1 MRSAGT
7 SGVTA
12 DSGVVSESGTNTRVE
27 PSAACARLAARIRG
41 QLSPMMLAIALTALA
56 AAALFVLYDIWRSVT
71 EAKALAGFGG
81 AVDTVL
87 LWEGIGERALIAL
100 TFAAAATTF
109 AWRRHGGAG
118 WFLRNKDV
126 DVVDLLETI
135 PFGVALW
142 TGNGTLLACNAH
154 YVARLHREG
163 PKILPGR
170 SYAEAVRRLTRG
182 GYVRLMHEDDA
193 RRVLELNR
201 EDGSWLMIDER
212 PLAGGGFVTLVSDI
226 TERRR
231 TDLLLSA
238 VQAEQRLLARRYHE
252 EKLKAEAA
260 SRAKTSFLAHLSHD
274 IRTPLNHIIG
284 FADMIRHQTY
294 GPLGDPRY
302 LGYIDNIKASGD
314 RLLASFA
321 TILELAELEGGERA
335 MRQDLLD
342 IDALLATV
350 HRRFAAQAQRAG
362 LILSA
367 GAPCHARLLGDR
379 FGLERMLGNLV
390 ENAIRFTPS
399 GGRVTLA
406 AYAAEDGVVIEVADT
421 GIGMTE
427 QQLERLSQPFAFGD
441 AAFTREHEG
450 VGLGIAISR
459 AIAELSGGHLA
470 IDSSPALGTTVAVSL
485 PLPSAGTA
493 GLHAAVA

>member
-12 DSGVVSESGTNTRVE
+12 ENHVVSEAGRNSRAE
-27 PSAACARLAARIRG
+27 QFAACARFAARMRG
-41 QLSPMMLAIALTALA
+41 QLSPMVVAIALTALA
-56 AAALFVLYDIWRSVT
+56 AAALFILYDIWRSMA
-71 EAKALAGFGG
+71 EARALAGAGG
-81 AVDTVL
+81 TVDAAA
-87 LWEGIGERALIAL
+87 LWVGIAERAAFVLAL
-100 TFAAAATTF
+100 AASVAVF
-109 AWRRHGGAG
+109 AWRRYGGAG
-118 WFLRNKDV
+118 WFLLDKDL

-142 TGNGTLLACNAH
+142 TATGTLLACNAH

-170 SYAEAVRRLTRG
+170 SYAEAVKRLTRG
-182 GYVRLMHEDDA
+182 GYVRLMQEDNA
-193 RRVLELNR
+193 RRVLELHR

-302 LGYIDNIKASGD
+302 MGYVDNIKASGD
-314 RLLASFA
+314 KLLASFA

-335 MRQDLLD
+335 MRQDPVD
-342 IDALLATV
+342 VDALLATV

-362 LILSA
+362 LTFIGG
-367 GAPCHARLLGDR
+367 GACRARLSGDR
-379 FGLERMLGNLV
+379 FGLERMLGNLI

-470 IDSSPALGTTVAVSL
+470 IDSSPALGTTVAISL
-485 PLPSAGTA
+485 PLPPAGTA
-493 GLHAAVA
+493 SLRSAVA